1 MSDFNRDKLPKIFRR
16 KYNLR
21 SLKRKLLSR
30 IYIEDDREFVRSLF
44 EEDGKI
50 LQIPDDRTF
59 DKDEVKRLKT
69 MASQIKT
76 QKGRVHIVWI
86 STLVILITIM
96 VTLVN
101 IYKNPLVKRGLQYA
115 LENIFWAKTDI
126 DYVNLKIFDSSL
138 VIKGVAVANKDKP
151 MENLFEVGNISVDF
165 NLVELLKKKFV
176 MDLAQCT
183 GITYGTPRKTS
194 GALPESVLAA
204 KKAKQKK
211 RDEAFEKKKEELLN
225 ALAAKAQDE
234 ITDIIGFYDPE
245 KFLKESINSL
255 QTPAMKDE
263 IVDDM
268 TTIYKDWKDE
278 IESTQE
284 QVKEFGKEVKK
295 YTKMDI
301 TKIDTLQELNE
312 LLMQINETK
321 KKAEAFEKRAEDISD
336 HFVRDTKT
344 VQGLADKFQNSVK
357 HDTNYIQNRIK
368 SIKVPDIDD
377 GKRIISSCFD
387 TFFATLLG
395 KWYPYIKDG
404 IDMAKDFQQSGKTLP
419 KLPEKQKKEKKL
431 VVRLKG
437 RDVTY
442 RKDLPSFLIRE
453 IRLGGN
459 SPDKKFS
466 IEGTVFNICNDADL
480 LDKPITGGIDLIR
493 GGYTENLDFLGDF
506 RTNPKGN
513 IVDVNF
519 TGKTYPMKLQVPN
532 ANKLKGVPTIDGKAV
547 IKAKIFY
554 DNNEKF
560 GTSAALILDPATI
573 TATAFK
579 PEFIYDLYARVLAT
593 IDEVDFDIGFAY
605 SKQNKLDFDL
615 DTNVD
620 RQIVRGLK
628 KVMNEEIAKIR
639 SQVEK
644 EVNARLEEI
653 SRQFSEQVQKYTG
666 MKTIVFTNVS
676 DLKSFVKDLD
686 NQQKKLQKEIT
697 KLAQKE
703 LEKQV
708 EKAKEEVNKQVEQAK
723 EEVNKQVEE
732 AKSEVQKETQKAE
745 KEMEKQLNKA
755 SKDMKK
761 EMKKGLKSLF

>member
-1 MSDFNRDKLPKIFRR
+1 MADYNRDKLPKIFRK
-16 KYNLR
+16 KYNPK

-30 IYIEDDREFVRSLF
+30 IYIDDDREYVKGLF
-44 EEDGKI
+44 EQNEKT
-50 LQIPDDRTF
+50 LQIPDSRTF
-59 DKDEVKRLKT
+59 EKDEIKRLKN
-69 MASQIKT
+69 MASQIKS
-76 QKGRVHIVWI
+76 QKGRVHIIWI
-86 STLVILITIM
+86 TALVILIAAM

-115 LENIFWAKTDI
+115 LENIFWAKADI

-151 MENLFEVGNISVDF
+151 MENLFEIGNISVDF

-194 GALPESVLAA
+194 GALPEYVLKA
-204 KKAKQKK
+204 KKEKQRK
-211 RDEAFEKKKEELLN
+211 RDEAFEKKKEELLA
-225 ALAAKAQDE
+225 ALAAQAQDE
-234 ITDIIGFYDPE
+234 ITDILGFYDPE
-245 KFLKESINSL
+245 TFLKDSLNSL

-268 TTIYKDWKDE
+268 TTIYKDWQTE
-278 IESTQE
+278 IESTKD

-301 TKIDTLQELNE
+301 SKIDTPQELND

-344 VQGLADKFQNSVK
+344 VQGLADKFQSSVK
-357 HDTNYIQNRIK
+357 HDSDFIQTRIK

-395 KWYPYIKDG
+395 KWYPYVKDG

-419 KLPEKQKKEKKL
+419 KLPEKQKKQKKL

-442 RKDLPSFLIRE
+442 RKDLPSFLMRE

-466 IEGTVFNICNDADL
+466 IEGAVFNICNDADL
-480 LDKPITGGIDLIR
+480 LDKPITGGIDLLR
-493 GGYTENLDFLGDF
+493 GGYTEKLDFLGDF
-506 RTNPKGN
+506 RTSPKGN
-513 IVDVNF
+513 MVDVNF

-532 ANKLKGVPTIDGKAV
+532 AKKLKGMPTIDGKALV
-547 IKAKIFY
+547 KANIYY
-554 DNNEKF
+554 DKNEKL

-573 TATAFK
+573 TATTFK
-579 PEFIYDLYARVLAT
+579 PDFIYDLYSRVLAT
-593 IDEVDFDIGFAY
+593 INEVDFDIGFAY
-605 SKQNKLDFDL
+605 SKQDKLDFDL

-620 RQIVRGLK
+620 RQVVRGIK
-628 KVMNEEIAKIR
+628 KVMNEELAKLKK
-639 SQVEK
+639 QLEK
-644 EVNARLEEI
+644 EVNSRLEQI
-653 SRQFSEQVQKYTG
+653 STEFSQQVEKYTG
-666 MKTIVFTNVS
+666 MKTVVFTNVS
-676 DLKSFVKDLD
+676 DLKSFVADLD
-686 NQQKKLQKEIT
+686 NQQKKLQKEIE
-697 KLAQKE
+697 KRVKKE
-703 LEKQV
+703 VDKQV
-708 EKAKEEVNKQVEQAK
+708 NKAKEEAQKQVD
-723 EEVNKQVEE
+723 KQTQNM
-732 AKSEVQKETQKAE
+732 QKEIDKAT
-745 KEMEKQLNKA
+745 
-755 SKDMKK
+755 KDMQK
-761 EMKKGLKSLF
+761 EMKKSFKSLF

>member
-1 MSDFNRDKLPKIFRR
+1 MADYNRDKLPKIFRK
-16 KYNLR
+16 KYNPK

-30 IYIEDDREFVRSLF
+30 IYIDDDREYVKGLF
-44 EEDGKI
+44 EQNEKT
-50 LQIPDDRTF
+50 LQIPDSRTF
-59 DKDEVKRLKT
+59 EKDEIKRLKN
-69 MASQIKT
+69 MASQIKS
-76 QKGRVHIVWI
+76 QKGRVHIIWI
-86 STLVILITIM
+86 TALVILIAAM

-115 LENIFWAKTDI
+115 LENIFWAKADI

-151 MENLFEVGNISVDF
+151 MENLFEIGNISVDF

-194 GALPESVLAA
+194 GALPEYVLKA
-204 KKAKQKK
+204 KKEKQRK
-211 RDEAFEKKKEELLN
+211 RDEAFEKKKEELLA
-225 ALAAKAQDE
+225 ALAAQAQDE
-234 ITDIIGFYDPE
+234 ITDILGFYDPE
-245 KFLKESINSL
+245 TFLKDSLNSL

-268 TTIYKDWKDE
+268 TTIYKDWQNE
-278 IESTQE
+278 IESTKD

-301 TKIDTLQELNE
+301 SKIDTPQELND

-344 VQGLADKFQNSVK
+344 VQGLADKFQSSVK
-357 HDTNYIQNRIK
+357 HDSDFIQTRIK

-395 KWYPYIKDG
+395 KWYPYVKDG

-419 KLPEKQKKEKKL
+419 KLPEKQKKQKKL

-442 RKDLPSFLIRE
+442 RKDLPSFLMRE

-466 IEGTVFNICNDADL
+466 IEGAVFNICNDADL
-480 LDKPITGGIDLIR
+480 LDKPITGGIDLLR
-493 GGYTENLDFLGDF
+493 GGYTEKLDFLGDF
-506 RTNPKGN
+506 RTSPKGN
-513 IVDVNF
+513 MVDVNF

-532 ANKLKGVPTIDGKAV
+532 AKKLKGMPTIDGKALV
-547 IKAKIFY
+547 KANIYY
-554 DNNEKF
+554 DKNEKL
-560 GTSAALILDPATI
+560 GTSAALVLDPATI
-573 TATAFK
+573 TATTFK
-579 PEFIYDLYARVLAT
+579 PDFIYDLYSRVLAT
-593 IDEVDFDIGFAY
+593 INEVDFDIGFAY
-605 SKQNKLDFDL
+605 SKQDKLDFDL

-620 RQIVRGLK
+620 RQVVRGIK
-628 KVMNEEIAKIR
+628 KVMNEELAKLKK
-639 SQVEK
+639 QLEK
-644 EVNARLEEI
+644 EVNSRLEQI
-653 SRQFSEQVQKYTG
+653 STEFSQQVEKYTG
-666 MKTIVFTNVS
+666 MKTVVFTNVS
-676 DLKSFVKDLD
+676 DLKSFVADLD
-686 NQQKKLQKEIT
+686 NQQKKLQKEIE
-697 KLAQKE
+697 KRVKKE
-703 LEKQV
+703 VDKQV
-708 EKAKEEVNKQVEQAK
+708 NKAKEEAQKQVD
-723 EEVNKQVEE
+723 KQTQNM
-732 AKSEVQKETQKAE
+732 QKEIDKAT
-745 KEMEKQLNKA
+745 
-755 SKDMKK
+755 KDMQK
-761 EMKKGLKSLF
+761 EMKKSFKSLF

>member
-1 MSDFNRDKLPKIFRR
+1 MAEYNRDKLPKIFKK
-16 KYNLR
+16 KYNPN

-30 IYIEDDREFVRSLF
+30 IYIDDDREYVKGLF
-44 EEDGKI
+44 EQNEKI
-50 LQIPDDRTF
+50 LRIPDNRTF
-59 DKDEVKRLKT
+59 EKDEIKRLKT
-69 MASQIKT
+69 MASQIKS
-76 QKGRVHIVWI
+76 QKGRVHIIWI
-86 STLVILITIM
+86 TTLVILIATM

-115 LENIFWAKTDI
+115 LENIFWAKADI

-151 MENLFEVGNISVDF
+151 MENLFEVGNVSVDF

-194 GALPESVLAA
+194 GALPEYVLKA
-204 KKAKQKK
+204 KKEKQRK

-225 ALAAKAQDE
+225 ALAAQAQDE
-234 ITDIIGFYDPE
+234 ITDILGFYDPE
-245 KFLKESINSL
+245 TFLKESLNSL

-268 TTIYKDWKDE
+268 TTIYKDWQNE
-278 IESTQE
+278 IESTKD

-301 TKIDTLQELNE
+301 SKIDTPQELND

-344 VQGLADKFQNSVK
+344 VQGLADKFQSSVK
-357 HDTNYIQNRIK
+357 HDSDFIQTRIK

-395 KWYPYIKDG
+395 KWYPYVKDG

-419 KLPEKQKKEKKL
+419 KLPEKQKKQKKL

-442 RKDLPSFLIRE
+442 RKDLPSFLMRE

-480 LDKPITGGIDLIR
+480 LDKPITGGIDMLR
-493 GGYTENLDFLGDF
+493 GGYTEKLDFLGDF

-513 IVDVNF
+513 MVDVNF

-532 ANKLKGVPTIDGKAV
+532 AKKLKGMPTIDGKAL
-547 IKAKIFY
+547 IKANIYY
-554 DNNEKF
+554 DKNEKF

-573 TATAFK
+573 TATSFK
-579 PEFIYDLYARVLAT
+579 PDFIYDLYARVLAT
-593 IDEVDFDIGFAY
+593 INEVDFDIGFAY
-605 SKQNKLDFDL
+605 SKQDKLDFDL

-620 RQIVRGLK
+620 RQVVRGIK
-628 KVMNEEIAKIR
+628 KVMNEELAKLKK
-639 SQVEK
+639 QLEK
-644 EVNARLEEI
+644 EVNARLEQI
-653 SRQFSEQVQKYTG
+653 STEFSKQVEKYTG
-666 MKTIVFTNVS
+666 MKTVVFTNVS
-676 DLKSFVKDLD
+676 DLKGFVADLD
-686 NQQKKLQKEIT
+686 NQQKKLQKEIE
-697 KLAQKE
+697 KMVKKEVDKQVNKAKEEAQ
-703 LEKQV
+703 KQV
-708 EKAKEEVNKQVEQAK
+708 EKQTQNM
-723 EEVNKQVEE
+723 
-732 AKSEVQKETQKAE
+732 QKELDKAT
-745 KEMEKQLNKA
+745 
-755 SKDMKK
+755 KDMQK
-761 EMKKGLKSLF
+761 EMKKSLKSLF

>member
-1 MSDFNRDKLPKIFRR
+1 MAEFNRDKLPKIFRK
-16 KYNLR
+16 KYNPK
-21 SLKRKLLSR
+21 SLKRKLLSH
-30 IYIEDDREFVRSLF
+30 IYIDDDREYVRGLF
-44 EEDGKI
+44 EQGERT
-50 LQIPDDRTF
+50 LQIPDSRTF
-59 DKDEVKRLKT
+59 DKDEVRRLKE
-69 MASQIKT
+69 MASQIKS
-76 QKGRVHIVWI
+76 QKGRVHIIWI
-86 STLVILITIM
+86 ATLVILIATM
-96 VTLVN
+96 VTLLN

-115 LENIFWAKTDI
+115 LENIFWAKADI

-194 GALPESVLAA
+194 GALPESVLKA
-204 KKAKQKK
+204 KKEKQRK
-211 RDEAFEKKKEELLN
+211 RDEAFEKKKEELLT
-225 ALAAKAQDE
+225 ALAAKAQEE

-245 KFLKESINSL
+245 AFLKESINSL

-278 IESTQE
+278 IESTQD

-301 TKIDTLQELNE
+301 SKIDTLQELNE
-312 LLMQINETK
+312 LLMQLNETK

-344 VQGLADKFQNSVK
+344 VQGLADKFQSSVK
-357 HDTNYIQNRIK
+357 HDSNYIQNRIK
-368 SIKVPDIDD
+368 SIKVPDLDD

-419 KLPEKQKKEKKL
+419 KLPETQKKQKKL

-506 RTNPKGN
+506 RTSPKGN

-519 TGKTYPMKLQVPN
+519 TGKTYPMRLQVPN
-532 ANKLKGVPTIDGKAV
+532 AKKLKGVPTIDGKAT

-554 DNNEKF
+554 DKNEKF

-573 TATAFK
+573 TATAFQ

-593 IDEVDFDIGFAY
+593 IKEVDFDIGFAY
-605 SKQNKLDFDL
+605 SKQDKLDFDL

-620 RQIVRGLK
+620 RQIIRGLK
-628 KVMNEEIAKIR
+628 QVMNEELAKIKK
-639 SQVEK
+639 QLEK
-644 EVNARLEEI
+644 EVNARLEQITAE
-653 SRQFSEQVQKYTG
+653 FSKQVEKYTG

-697 KLAQKE
+697 KFAQRE
-703 LEKQV
+703 IEKQV
-708 EKAKEEVNKQVEQAK
+708 DKAKEEANKQIEKGKEEVNKQVDKAQEQ
-723 EEVNKQVEE
+723 
-732 AKSEVQKETQKAE
+732 VQKETKKAE
-745 KEMEKQLNKA
+745 KEVQKNI
-755 SKDMKK
+755 KK
-761 EMKKGLKSLF
+761 SLKSLF

>member
-1 MSDFNRDKLPKIFRR
+1 MAELNRDKLPKIFRK
-16 KYNLR
+16 KYNPK

-30 IYIEDDREFVRSLF
+30 IYIEDDREFVRGLF
-44 EEDGKI
+44 EEKERI
-50 LQIPDDRTF
+50 LRIPDDRTF
-59 DKDEVKRLKT
+59 EKEEIKRLKD
-69 MASQIKT
+69 MAGQIKS
-76 QKGRVHIVWI
+76 QKGRVHIIWI
-86 STLVILITIM
+86 TTLVILIATM

-115 LENIFWAKTDI
+115 LENIFWAKADI

-194 GALPESVLAA
+194 GALPESVLKA
-204 KKAKQKK
+204 KKEKQRK
-211 RDEAFEKKKEELLN
+211 RDEAFEKKKEELLT
-225 ALAAKAQDE
+225 ALAARAQEE

-245 KFLKESINSL
+245 TFLKESINSL

-278 IESTQE
+278 IEATQE

-295 YTKMDI
+295 YTKMDL
-301 TKIDTLQELNE
+301 TKIDTPQELND

-344 VQGLADKFQNSVK
+344 VQGLADKFQSSVK
-357 HDTNYIQNRIK
+357 HDSDYIQNRIK
-368 SIKVPDIDD
+368 SIKVPNIDD

-419 KLPEKQKKEKKL
+419 KLPEKQKKQKKL

-493 GGYTENLDFLGDF
+493 GGYTETLDFLGDF

-513 IVDVNF
+513 MVDVNF

-532 ANKLKGVPTIDGKAV
+532 AKKLKG
-547 IKAKIFY
+547 IF
-554 DNNEKF
+554 NHELN
-560 GTSAALILDPATI
+560 
-573 TATAFK
+573 
-579 PEFIYDLYARVLAT
+579 
-593 IDEVDFDIGFAY
+593 
-605 SKQNKLDFDL
+605 
-615 DTNVD
+615 
-620 RQIVRGLK
+620 
-628 KVMNEEIAKIR
+628 R
-639 SQVEK
+639 S
-644 EVNARLEEI
+644 
-653 SRQFSEQVQKYTG
+653 F
-666 MKTIVFTNVS
+666 F
-676 DLKSFVKDLD
+676 
-686 NQQKKLQKEIT
+686 
-697 KLAQKE
+697 
-703 LEKQV
+703 
-708 EKAKEEVNKQVEQAK
+708 
-723 EEVNKQVEE
+723 
-732 AKSEVQKETQKAE
+732 
-745 KEMEKQLNKA
+745 
-755 SKDMKK
+755 
-761 EMKKGLKSLF
+761 

>member
-1 MSDFNRDKLPKIFRR
+1 MADYNRDKLPKIFRK
-16 KYNLR
+16 KYNPK

-30 IYIEDDREFVRSLF
+30 IYIDDDREYVKGLF
-44 EEDGKI
+44 EQNEKT
-50 LQIPDDRTF
+50 LQIPDSRTF
-59 DKDEVKRLKT
+59 EKDEIKRLKN
-69 MASQIKT
+69 MASQIKS
-76 QKGRVHIVWI
+76 QKGRVHIIWI
-86 STLVILITIM
+86 TALVILIAAM

-115 LENIFWAKTDI
+115 LENIFWAKADI

-151 MENLFEVGNISVDF
+151 MENLFEIGNISVDF

-194 GALPESVLAA
+194 GALPEYVLKA
-204 KKAKQKK
+204 KKEKQRK
-211 RDEAFEKKKEELLN
+211 RDEAFEKKKEELLA
-225 ALAAKAQDE
+225 ALAAQAQDE
-234 ITDIIGFYDPE
+234 ITDILGFYDPE
-245 KFLKESINSL
+245 TFLKDSLNSL

-268 TTIYKDWKDE
+268 TTIYKDWQNE
-278 IESTQE
+278 IESTKD

-301 TKIDTLQELNE
+301 SKIDTPQELND

-344 VQGLADKFQNSVK
+344 VQGLADKFQSSVK
-357 HDTNYIQNRIK
+357 HDSDFIQTRIK

-395 KWYPYIKDG
+395 KWYPYVKDG

-419 KLPEKQKKEKKL
+419 KLPEKQKKQKKL

-442 RKDLPSFLIRE
+442 RKDLPSFLMRE

-459 SPDKKFS
+459 SPDKKFAM
-466 IEGTVFNICNDADL
+466 EGAVFNICNDADL
-480 LDKPITGGIDLIR
+480 LDKPITGGIDLLR
-493 GGYTENLDFLGDF
+493 GGYTEKLDFLGDF
-506 RTNPKGN
+506 RTSPKGN
-513 IVDVNF
+513 MVDVNF
-519 TGKTYPMKLQVPN
+519 TGKTYPMRLQVPN
-532 ANKLKGVPTIDGKAV
+532 AKKLKGMPTIDGKALV
-547 IKAKIFY
+547 KANIYY
-554 DNNEKF
+554 DKNEKL

-573 TATAFK
+573 TATTFK
-579 PEFIYDLYARVLAT
+579 PDFIYDLYSRVLAT
-593 IDEVDFDIGFAY
+593 INEVDFDIGFAY
-605 SKQNKLDFDL
+605 SKQDKLDFDL

-620 RQIVRGLK
+620 RQVVRGIK
-628 KVMNEEIAKIR
+628 KVMNEELAKLKK
-639 SQVEK
+639 QLEK
-644 EVNARLEEI
+644 EVNSRLEQI
-653 SRQFSEQVQKYTG
+653 STEFSQQVEKYTG
-666 MKTIVFTNVS
+666 MKTVVFTNVS
-676 DLKSFVKDLD
+676 DLKSFVADLD
-686 NQQKKLQKEIT
+686 NQQKKLQKEIE
-697 KLAQKE
+697 KRVKKE
-703 LEKQV
+703 VDKQV
-708 EKAKEEVNKQVEQAK
+708 NKAKEEAQKQVD
-723 EEVNKQVEE
+723 KQTQNM
-732 AKSEVQKETQKAE
+732 QKEIDKAT
-745 KEMEKQLNKA
+745 
-755 SKDMKK
+755 KDMQK
-761 EMKKGLKSLF
+761 EMKKSFKSLF

>member
-1 MSDFNRDKLPKIFRR
+1 MADYNRDKLPKIFRK
-16 KYNLR
+16 KYNPK

-30 IYIEDDREFVRSLF
+30 IYIDDDREYVKGLF
-44 EEDGKI
+44 EQNEKT
-50 LQIPDDRTF
+50 LQIPDSRTF
-59 DKDEVKRLKT
+59 EKDEIKRLKN
-69 MASQIKT
+69 MASQIKS
-76 QKGRVHIVWI
+76 QKGRVHIIWI
-86 STLVILITIM
+86 TALVILIAAM

-115 LENIFWAKTDI
+115 LENIFWAKADI

-151 MENLFEVGNISVDF
+151 MENLFEIGNISVDF

-194 GALPESVLAA
+194 GALPEYVLKA
-204 KKAKQKK
+204 KKEKQRK
-211 RDEAFEKKKEELLN
+211 RDEAFEKKKEELLA
-225 ALAAKAQDE
+225 ALAAQAQDE
-234 ITDIIGFYDPE
+234 ITDILGFYDPE
-245 KFLKESINSL
+245 TFLKDSLNSL

-268 TTIYKDWKDE
+268 TTIYKDWQNE
-278 IESTQE
+278 IESTKD

-301 TKIDTLQELNE
+301 SKIDTPQELND

-344 VQGLADKFQNSVK
+344 VQGLADKFQSSVK
-357 HDTNYIQNRIK
+357 HDSDFIQTRIK

-395 KWYPYIKDG
+395 KWYPYVKDG

-419 KLPEKQKKEKKL
+419 KLPEKQKKQKKL

-442 RKDLPSFLIRE
+442 RKDLPSFLMRE

-466 IEGTVFNICNDADL
+466 IEGAVFNICNDADL
-480 LDKPITGGIDLIR
+480 LDKPITGGIDLLR
-493 GGYTENLDFLGDF
+493 GGYTEKLDFLGDF
-506 RTNPKGN
+506 RTSPKGN
-513 IVDVNF
+513 MVDVNF

-532 ANKLKGVPTIDGKAV
+532 AKKLKGMPTIDGKALV
-547 IKAKIFY
+547 KANIYY
-554 DNNEKF
+554 DKNEKL

-573 TATAFK
+573 TATTFK
-579 PEFIYDLYARVLAT
+579 PDFIYDLYSRVLAT
-593 IDEVDFDIGFAY
+593 INEVDFDIGFAY
-605 SKQNKLDFDL
+605 SKQDKLDFDL

-620 RQIVRGLK
+620 RQVVRGIK
-628 KVMNEEIAKIR
+628 KVMNEELAKLKK
-639 SQVEK
+639 QLEK
-644 EVNARLEEI
+644 EVNSRLEQI
-653 SRQFSEQVQKYTG
+653 STEFSQQVEKYTG
-666 MKTIVFTNVS
+666 MKTVVFTNVS
-676 DLKSFVKDLD
+676 DLKSFVADLD
-686 NQQKKLQKEIT
+686 NQQKKLQKEIE
-697 KLAQKE
+697 KRVKKE
-703 LEKQV
+703 VDKQV
-708 EKAKEEVNKQVEQAK
+708 NKAKEEAQKQVD
-723 EEVNKQVEE
+723 KQTQNM
-732 AKSEVQKETQKAE
+732 QKEIDKAT
-745 KEMEKQLNKA
+745 
-755 SKDMKK
+755 KDMQK
-761 EMKKGLKSLF
+761 EMKKSFKSLF

>member
-1 MSDFNRDKLPKIFRR
+1 MADYNRDKLPKIFRK
-16 KYNLR
+16 KYNPK

-30 IYIEDDREFVRSLF
+30 IYIDDDREYVKGLF
-44 EEDGKI
+44 EQNEKT
-50 LQIPDDRTF
+50 LQIPDSRTF
-59 DKDEVKRLKT
+59 EKDEIKRLKN
-69 MASQIKT
+69 MASQIKS
-76 QKGRVHIVWI
+76 QKGRVHIIWI
-86 STLVILITIM
+86 TALVILIAAM

-115 LENIFWAKTDI
+115 LENIFWAKADI

-151 MENLFEVGNISVDF
+151 MENLFEIGNISVDF

-194 GALPESVLAA
+194 GALPEYVLKA
-204 KKAKQKK
+204 KKEKQRK
-211 RDEAFEKKKEELLN
+211 RDEAFEKKKEELLA
-225 ALAAKAQDE
+225 ALAAQAQDE
-234 ITDIIGFYDPE
+234 ITDILGFYDPE
-245 KFLKESINSL
+245 TFLKDSLNSL

-268 TTIYKDWKDE
+268 TTIYKDWQNE
-278 IESTQE
+278 IETTKD

-301 TKIDTLQELNE
+301 SKIDTPQELND

-344 VQGLADKFQNSVK
+344 VQGLADKFQSSVK
-357 HDTNYIQNRIK
+357 HDSDFIQTRIK

-395 KWYPYIKDG
+395 KWYPYVKDG

-419 KLPEKQKKEKKL
+419 KLPEKQKKQKKL

-442 RKDLPSFLIRE
+442 RKDLPSFLMRE

-466 IEGTVFNICNDADL
+466 IEGAVFNICNDADL
-480 LDKPITGGIDLIR
+480 LDKPITGGIDLLR
-493 GGYTENLDFLGDF
+493 GGYTEKLDFLGDF
-506 RTNPKGN
+506 RTSPKGN
-513 IVDVNF
+513 MVDVNF
-519 TGKTYPMKLQVPN
+519 TGKTYPIKLQVPN
-532 ANKLKGVPTIDGKAV
+532 AKKLKGMPTIDGKALV
-547 IKAKIFY
+547 KANIYY
-554 DNNEKF
+554 DKNEKL

-573 TATAFK
+573 TATTFK
-579 PEFIYDLYARVLAT
+579 PDFIYDLYSRVLAT
-593 IDEVDFDIGFAY
+593 INEVDFDIGFAY
-605 SKQNKLDFDL
+605 SKQDKLDFDL

-620 RQIVRGLK
+620 RQVVRGIK
-628 KVMNEEIAKIR
+628 KVMNEELAKLKK
-639 SQVEK
+639 QLEK
-644 EVNARLEEI
+644 EVNSRLEQI
-653 SRQFSEQVQKYTG
+653 STEFSQQVEKYTG
-666 MKTIVFTNVS
+666 MKTVVFTNVS
-676 DLKSFVKDLD
+676 DLKSFVADLD
-686 NQQKKLQKEIT
+686 NQQKKLQKEIE
-697 KLAQKE
+697 KRVKKE
-703 LEKQV
+703 VDKQV
-708 EKAKEEVNKQVEQAK
+708 NKAKEEAQKQVD
-723 EEVNKQVEE
+723 KQTQNM
-732 AKSEVQKETQKAE
+732 QKEIDKAT
-745 KEMEKQLNKA
+745 
-755 SKDMKK
+755 KDMQK
-761 EMKKGLKSLF
+761 EMKKSFKSLF

>member
-1 MSDFNRDKLPKIFRR
+1 MAEFNRDKLPKIFRK
-16 KYNLR
+16 KYNPK

-30 IYIEDDREFVRSLF
+30 IYIDDDREYVKGLF
-44 EEDGKI
+44 EQNEKT
-50 LQIPDDRTF
+50 LQIPDSRTF
-59 DKDEVKRLKT
+59 EKDEIKRLKN
-69 MASQIKT
+69 MASQIKS
-76 QKGRVHIVWI
+76 QKGRVHIIWI
-86 STLVILITIM
+86 TALVILIAAM

-115 LENIFWAKTDI
+115 LENIFWAKADI

-151 MENLFEVGNISVDF
+151 MENLFEIGNISVDF

-194 GALPESVLAA
+194 GALPEYVLKA
-204 KKAKQKK
+204 KKEKQRK
-211 RDEAFEKKKEELLN
+211 RDEAFEKKKEELLA
-225 ALAAKAQDE
+225 ALAAQAQDE
-234 ITDIIGFYDPE
+234 ITDILGFYDPE
-245 KFLKESINSL
+245 TFLKDSLNSL

-263 IVDDM
+263 IVDDI
-268 TTIYKDWKDE
+268 TTIYKDWQNE
-278 IESTQE
+278 IETTKD

-301 TKIDTLQELNE
+301 SKIDTPQELND

-344 VQGLADKFQNSVK
+344 VQGLADKFQSSVK
-357 HDTNYIQNRIK
+357 HDSDFIQTRIK

-395 KWYPYIKDG
+395 KWYPYVKDG

-419 KLPEKQKKEKKL
+419 KLPEKQKKQKKL

-442 RKDLPSFLIRE
+442 RKDLPSFLMRE

-466 IEGTVFNICNDADL
+466 IEGAVFNICNDADL
-480 LDKPITGGIDLIR
+480 LDKPITGGIDLLR
-493 GGYTENLDFLGDF
+493 GGYTEKLDFLGDF
-506 RTNPKGN
+506 RTSPKGN
-513 IVDVNF
+513 MVDVNF

-532 ANKLKGVPTIDGKAV
+532 AKKLKGMPTIDGKALV
-547 IKAKIFY
+547 KANIYY
-554 DNNEKF
+554 DKNEKL

-573 TATAFK
+573 TATTFK
-579 PEFIYDLYARVLAT
+579 PDFIYDLYSRVLAT
-593 IDEVDFDIGFAY
+593 INEVDFDIGFAY
-605 SKQNKLDFDL
+605 SKQDKLDFDL

-620 RQIVRGLK
+620 RQVVRGIK
-628 KVMNEEIAKIR
+628 KVMNEELAKLKK
-639 SQVEK
+639 QLEK
-644 EVNARLEEI
+644 EVNSRLEQI
-653 SRQFSEQVQKYTG
+653 STEFSQQVEKYTG
-666 MKTIVFTNVS
+666 MKTVVFTNVS
-676 DLKSFVKDLD
+676 DLKSFVADLD
-686 NQQKKLQKEIT
+686 NQQKKLQKEIE
-697 KLAQKE
+697 KRVKKE
-703 LEKQV
+703 VDKQV
-708 EKAKEEVNKQVEQAK
+708 NKAKEEAQKQVD
-723 EEVNKQVEE
+723 KQTQNM
-732 AKSEVQKETQKAE
+732 QKEIDKAT
-745 KEMEKQLNKA
+745 
-755 SKDMKK
+755 KDMQK
-761 EMKKGLKSLF
+761 EMKKSFKSLF

>member
-1 MSDFNRDKLPKIFRR
+1 MADYNRDKLPKIFRK
-16 KYNLR
+16 KYNPK

-30 IYIEDDREFVRSLF
+30 IYIDDDREYVKGLF
-44 EEDGKI
+44 EQNEKT
-50 LQIPDDRTF
+50 LRIPDSRTF
-59 DKDEVKRLKT
+59 EKDEIKRLKN
-69 MASQIKT
+69 MASQIKS
-76 QKGRVHIVWI
+76 QKGRVHIIWI
-86 STLVILITIM
+86 TALVIFIAAM

-115 LENIFWAKTDI
+115 LENIFWAKADI

-151 MENLFEVGNISVDF
+151 MENLFEIGNISVDF

-194 GALPESVLAA
+194 GALPEYVLKA
-204 KKAKQKK
+204 KKEKQRK
-211 RDEAFEKKKEELLN
+211 RDEAFEKKKEELLA
-225 ALAAKAQDE
+225 ALAAQAQDE
-234 ITDIIGFYDPE
+234 ITDILGFYDPE
-245 KFLKESINSL
+245 TFLKDSLNSL

-268 TTIYKDWKDE
+268 TTIYKDWQNE
-278 IESTQE
+278 IESTKD

-301 TKIDTLQELNE
+301 SKIDTPQELND

-344 VQGLADKFQNSVK
+344 VQGLADKFQSSVK
-357 HDTNYIQNRIK
+357 HDSDFIQTRIK

-395 KWYPYIKDG
+395 KWYPYVKDG

-419 KLPEKQKKEKKL
+419 KLPEKQKKQKKL

-442 RKDLPSFLIRE
+442 RKDLPSFLMRE

-466 IEGTVFNICNDADL
+466 IEGAVFNICNDADL
-480 LDKPITGGIDLIR
+480 LDKPITGGIDLLR
-493 GGYTENLDFLGDF
+493 GGYTEKLDFLGDF
-506 RTNPKGN
+506 RTSPKGN
-513 IVDVNF
+513 MVDVNF

-532 ANKLKGVPTIDGKAV
+532 AKKLKGMPTIDGKALV
-547 IKAKIFY
+547 KANIYY
-554 DNNEKF
+554 DKNEKL

-573 TATAFK
+573 TATTFK
-579 PEFIYDLYARVLAT
+579 PDFIYDLYSRVLAT
-593 IDEVDFDIGFAY
+593 INEVDFDIGFAY
-605 SKQNKLDFDL
+605 SKQDKLDFDL

-620 RQIVRGLK
+620 RQVVRGIK
-628 KVMNEEIAKIR
+628 KVMNEELAKLKK
-639 SQVEK
+639 QLEK
-644 EVNARLEEI
+644 EVNSRLEQI
-653 SRQFSEQVQKYTG
+653 STEFSQQVEKYTG
-666 MKTIVFTNVS
+666 MKTVVFTNVS
-676 DLKSFVKDLD
+676 DLKSFVADLD
-686 NQQKKLQKEIT
+686 NQQKKLQKEIE
-697 KLAQKE
+697 KRVKKE
-703 LEKQV
+703 VDKQV
-708 EKAKEEVNKQVEQAK
+708 NKAKEEAQKQVD
-723 EEVNKQVEE
+723 KQTQNM
-732 AKSEVQKETQKAE
+732 QKEIDKAT
-745 KEMEKQLNKA
+745 
-755 SKDMKK
+755 KDMQK
-761 EMKKGLKSLF
+761 EMKKSFKSLF

>member
-1 MSDFNRDKLPKIFRR
+1 MSDFNKDKLPKIFKRR
-16 KYNLR
+16 YNPK

-30 IYIEDDREFVRSLF
+30 IYIEDDREYVKGLF
-44 EEDGKI
+44 EENDRI

-59 DKDEVKRLKT
+59 DKAEIKRLKD
-69 MASQIKT
+69 MASQIKS
-76 QKGRVHIVWI
+76 QKGRVHIIWI
-86 STLVILITIM
+86 TALVILIATM

-115 LENIFWAKTDI
+115 LENIFWAKADI

-165 NLVELLKKKFV
+165 NLTELLKKKFV

-194 GALPESVLAA
+194 GALPESVLKA
-204 KKAKQKK
+204 KKEKQRK
-211 RDEAFEKKKEELLN
+211 RDEAFEKKKQELLDV
-225 ALAAKAQDE
+225 LAANAKDE
-234 ITDIIGFYDPE
+234 ITEIIGFYDPE
-245 KFLKESINSL
+245 EFLKESINSL

-268 TTIYKDWKDE
+268 TTIYKDWQEE
-278 IESTQE
+278 IESTKE

-295 YTKMDI
+295 YTKMDLS
-301 TKIDTLQELNE
+301 KIDTPQELNE
-312 LLMQINETK
+312 LLMQVNETK

-336 HFVRDTKT
+336 HFIRDTKT
-344 VQGLADKFQNSVK
+344 VQGLADKFQSSVK
-357 HDTNYIQNRIK
+357 HDSNYIQNRIK
-368 SIKVPDIDD
+368 SIKVPNMDD
-377 GKRIISSCFD
+377 GKRFISSSFD

-419 KLPEKQKKEKKL
+419 KLPEKQKKQKKL

-466 IEGTVFNICNDADL
+466 IEGTIFNICNDADL

-493 GGYTENLDFLGDF
+493 GGYTENLDFVGDF

-513 IVDVNF
+513 MVDVNF
-519 TGKTYPMKLQVPN
+519 TGKTYPIKLQVPN
-532 ANKLKGVPTIDGKAV
+532 TKNLRGIPVIDGKAMV
-547 IKAKIFY
+547 KASIFY
-554 DNNEKF
+554 DKNEKF
-560 GTSAALILDPATI
+560 GTSAYLLIDPASV
-573 TATAFK
+573 TAKSFK

-593 IDEVDFDIGFAY
+593 IKEVDFGIGFAY
-605 SKQNKLDFDL
+605 SKQDKLDFSLETD
-615 DTNVD
+615 VD
-620 RQIVRGLK
+620 KQIVRGLK
-628 KVMNEEIAKIR
+628 KVMNEELDKLKK
-639 SQVEK
+639 QLEK
-644 EVNARLEEI
+644 EVNARLEQI
-653 SRQFSEQVQKYTG
+653 STEFSKQVEKYTG

-676 DLKSFVKDLD
+676 DLKSFVADLD
-686 NQQKKLQKEIT
+686 NQQKKLQKQVEKMI
-697 KLAQKE
+697 KKE
-703 LEKQV
+703 VDKQV
-708 EKAKEEVNKQVEQAK
+708 EKAKEEAQKQIDKAQTEVQKQVDQAQEQ
-723 EEVNKQVEE
+723 
-732 AKSEVQKETQKAE
+732 VQKETKKVE
-745 KEMEKQLNKA
+745 KEVTKNI
-755 SKDMKK
+755 KK
-761 EMKKGLKSLF
+761 SLKSLF

>member
-1 MSDFNRDKLPKIFRR
+1 MADYNRDKLPKIFRK
-16 KYNLR
+16 KYNPK

-30 IYIEDDREFVRSLF
+30 IYIDDDREYVKGLF
-44 EEDGKI
+44 EQNEKT
-50 LQIPDDRTF
+50 LQIPDSRTF
-59 DKDEVKRLKT
+59 EKDEIKRLKN
-69 MASQIKT
+69 MASQIKS
-76 QKGRVHIVWI
+76 QKGRVHIIWI
-86 STLVILITIM
+86 TALVILIAAM

-115 LENIFWAKTDI
+115 LENIFWAKADI

-151 MENLFEVGNISVDF
+151 MENLFEIGNISVDF

-194 GALPESVLAA
+194 GALPEYVLKA
-204 KKAKQKK
+204 KKEKQRK
-211 RDEAFEKKKEELLN
+211 RDEAFEKKKEELLA
-225 ALAAKAQDE
+225 ALAAQAQDE
-234 ITDIIGFYDPE
+234 ITDILGFYDPE
-245 KFLKESINSL
+245 TFLKDSLNSL

-268 TTIYKDWKDE
+268 TTIYKDWQDE
-278 IESTQE
+278 IESTKD

-301 TKIDTLQELNE
+301 SKIDTPQELND

-344 VQGLADKFQNSVK
+344 VQGLADKFQSSVK
-357 HDTNYIQNRIK
+357 HDSDFIQTRIK

-395 KWYPYIKDG
+395 KWYPYVKDG

-419 KLPEKQKKEKKL
+419 KLPEKQKKQKKL

-442 RKDLPSFLIRE
+442 RKDLPSFLMRE

-466 IEGTVFNICNDADL
+466 IEGAVFNICNDADL
-480 LDKPITGGIDLIR
+480 LDKPITGGIDLLR
-493 GGYTENLDFLGDF
+493 GGYTEKLDFLGDF
-506 RTNPKGN
+506 RTSPKGN
-513 IVDVNF
+513 MVDVNF

-532 ANKLKGVPTIDGKAV
+532 AKKLKGMPTIDGKALV
-547 IKAKIFY
+547 KANIYY
-554 DNNEKF
+554 DKNEKL

-573 TATAFK
+573 TATTFK
-579 PEFIYDLYARVLAT
+579 PDFIYDLYSRVLAT
-593 IDEVDFDIGFAY
+593 INEVDFDIGFAY
-605 SKQNKLDFDL
+605 SKQDKLDFDL

-620 RQIVRGLK
+620 RQVVRGIK
-628 KVMNEEIAKIR
+628 KVMNEELAKLKK
-639 SQVEK
+639 QLEK
-644 EVNARLEEI
+644 EVNSRLEQI
-653 SRQFSEQVQKYTG
+653 STEFSQQVEKYTG
-666 MKTIVFTNVS
+666 MKTVVFTNVS
-676 DLKSFVKDLD
+676 DLKSFVADLD
-686 NQQKKLQKEIT
+686 NQQKKLQKEIE
-697 KLAQKE
+697 KRVKKE
-703 LEKQV
+703 VDKQV
-708 EKAKEEVNKQVEQAK
+708 NKAKEEAQKQVD
-723 EEVNKQVEE
+723 KQTQNM
-732 AKSEVQKETQKAE
+732 QKEIDKAT
-745 KEMEKQLNKA
+745 
-755 SKDMKK
+755 KDMQK
-761 EMKKGLKSLF
+761 EMKKSFKSLF

>member
-1 MSDFNRDKLPKIFRR
+1 MADYNRDKLPKIFRK
-16 KYNLR
+16 KYNPK

-30 IYIEDDREFVRSLF
+30 IYIDDDREYVKGLF
-44 EEDGKI
+44 EQNEKT
-50 LQIPDDRTF
+50 LQIPDSRTF
-59 DKDEVKRLKT
+59 EKDEIKRLKN
-69 MASQIKT
+69 MASQIKS
-76 QKGRVHIVWI
+76 QKGRVHIIWI
-86 STLVILITIM
+86 TALVILIAAM

-115 LENIFWAKTDI
+115 LENIFWAKADI

-151 MENLFEVGNISVDF
+151 MENLFEIGNISVDF

-194 GALPESVLAA
+194 GALPEYVLKA
-204 KKAKQKK
+204 KKEKQRK
-211 RDEAFEKKKEELLN
+211 RDEAFEKKKEELLA
-225 ALAAKAQDE
+225 ALAAQAQDE
-234 ITDIIGFYDPE
+234 ITDILGFYDPE
-245 KFLKESINSL
+245 TFLKDSLNSL

-268 TTIYKDWKDE
+268 TTIYKDWQNE
-278 IESTQE
+278 IESTKD

-301 TKIDTLQELNE
+301 SKIDTPQELND

-344 VQGLADKFQNSVK
+344 VQGLADKFQSSVK
-357 HDTNYIQNRIK
+357 HDSDFIQTRIK

-395 KWYPYIKDG
+395 KWYPYVKDG

-419 KLPEKQKKEKKL
+419 KLPEKQKKQKKL

-442 RKDLPSFLIRE
+442 RKDLPSFLMRE

-459 SPDKKFS
+459 SPDNKFS
-466 IEGTVFNICNDADL
+466 IEGAVFNICNDADL
-480 LDKPITGGIDLIR
+480 LDKPITGGIDLLR
-493 GGYTENLDFLGDF
+493 GGYTEKLDFLGDF
-506 RTNPKGN
+506 RTSPKGN
-513 IVDVNF
+513 MVDVNF

-532 ANKLKGVPTIDGKAV
+532 AKKLKGMPTIDGKALV
-547 IKAKIFY
+547 KANIYY
-554 DNNEKF
+554 DKNEKL
-560 GTSAALILDPATI
+560 GTSAALVLDPATI
-573 TATAFK
+573 TATTFK
-579 PEFIYDLYARVLAT
+579 PDFIYDLYSRVLAT
-593 IDEVDFDIGFAY
+593 INEVDFDIGFAY
-605 SKQNKLDFDL
+605 SKQDKLDFDL

-620 RQIVRGLK
+620 RQVVRGIK
-628 KVMNEEIAKIR
+628 KVMNEELAKLKK
-639 SQVEK
+639 QLEK
-644 EVNARLEEI
+644 EVNSRLEQI
-653 SRQFSEQVQKYTG
+653 STEFSQQVEKYTG
-666 MKTIVFTNVS
+666 MKTVVFTNVS
-676 DLKSFVKDLD
+676 DLKSFVADLD
-686 NQQKKLQKEIT
+686 NQQKKLQKEIE
-697 KLAQKE
+697 KRVKKE
-703 LEKQV
+703 VDKQV
-708 EKAKEEVNKQVEQAK
+708 NKAKEEAQKQVD
-723 EEVNKQVEE
+723 KQTQNM
-732 AKSEVQKETQKAE
+732 QKEIDKAT
-745 KEMEKQLNKA
+745 
-755 SKDMKK
+755 KDMQK
-761 EMKKGLKSLF
+761 EMKKSFKSLF

>member
-1 MSDFNRDKLPKIFRR
+1 MADYNRDKLPKIFRK
-16 KYNLR
+16 KYNPK

-30 IYIEDDREFVRSLF
+30 IYIDDDREYVKGLF
-44 EEDGKI
+44 EQNEKT
-50 LQIPDDRTF
+50 LQIPDSRTF
-59 DKDEVKRLKT
+59 EKDEIKRLKN
-69 MASQIKT
+69 MASQIKS
-76 QKGRVHIVWI
+76 QKGRVHIIWI
-86 STLVILITIM
+86 TALVILIAAM

-115 LENIFWAKTDI
+115 LENIFWAKADI

-151 MENLFEVGNISVDF
+151 MENLFEIGNISVDF

-194 GALPESVLAA
+194 GALPEYVLKA
-204 KKAKQKK
+204 KKEKQRK
-211 RDEAFEKKKEELLN
+211 RDEAFEKKKEELLA
-225 ALAAKAQDE
+225 ALAAQAQDE
-234 ITDIIGFYDPE
+234 ITDILGFYDPE
-245 KFLKESINSL
+245 TFLKDSLNSL

-268 TTIYKDWKDE
+268 TTIYKDWQNE
-278 IESTQE
+278 IESTKD

-301 TKIDTLQELNE
+301 SKIDTPQELND

-344 VQGLADKFQNSVK
+344 VQGLADKFQSSVK
-357 HDTNYIQNRIK
+357 HDSDFIQTRIK

-395 KWYPYIKDG
+395 KWYPYVKDG

-419 KLPEKQKKEKKL
+419 KLPEKQKKQKKL

-442 RKDLPSFLIRE
+442 RKDLPSFLMRE

-466 IEGTVFNICNDADL
+466 IEGAVFNICNDADL
-480 LDKPITGGIDLIR
+480 LDKPITGGIDLLR
-493 GGYTENLDFLGDF
+493 GGYTEKLDFLGDF
-506 RTNPKGN
+506 RTSPKGN
-513 IVDVNF
+513 MVDVNF

-532 ANKLKGVPTIDGKAV
+532 AKKLKGMPTIDGKALV
-547 IKAKIFY
+547 KANIYY
-554 DNNEKF
+554 DKNEKL
-560 GTSAALILDPATI
+560 GTSAALVLDPASI
-573 TATAFK
+573 TATSFK
-579 PEFIYDLYARVLAT
+579 PDFIYDLYSRVLAT
-593 IDEVDFDIGFAY
+593 INEVDFDIGFAY
-605 SKQNKLDFDL
+605 SKQDKLDFDL

-620 RQIVRGLK
+620 RQVVRGIK
-628 KVMNEEIAKIR
+628 KVMNEELAKLKK
-639 SQVEK
+639 QLEK
-644 EVNARLEEI
+644 EVNSRLEQI
-653 SRQFSEQVQKYTG
+653 STEFSQQVEKYTG
-666 MKTIVFTNVS
+666 MKTVVFTNVS
-676 DLKSFVKDLD
+676 DLKSFVADLD
-686 NQQKKLQKEIT
+686 NQQKKLQKEIE
-697 KLAQKE
+697 KRVKKE
-703 LEKQV
+703 VDKQV
-708 EKAKEEVNKQVEQAK
+708 NKAKEEAQKQVD
-723 EEVNKQVEE
+723 KQTQNM
-732 AKSEVQKETQKAE
+732 QKEIDKAT
-745 KEMEKQLNKA
+745 
-755 SKDMKK
+755 KDMQK
-761 EMKKGLKSLF
+761 EMKKSFKSLF

>member
-1 MSDFNRDKLPKIFRR
+1 MAEFNRDKLPKIFRK
-16 KYNLR
+16 KYNPK

-30 IYIEDDREFVRSLF
+30 IYIDDDREYVEGLF
-44 EEDGKI
+44 KQNDRI

-59 DKDEVKRLKT
+59 EKDEIKRLKD
-69 MASQIKT
+69 MASHIKS
-76 QKGRVHIVWI
+76 QKGRVHIIWI
-86 STLVILITIM
+86 TTLVILIATM

-115 LENIFWAKTDI
+115 LENIFWAKADI

-194 GALPESVLAA
+194 GALPESVLKA
-204 KKAKQKK
+204 KKEKQRK

-245 KFLKESINSL
+245 EFLKESLNSL

-268 TTIYKDWKDE
+268 TTIYNDWQEE
-278 IESTQE
+278 IETTKD
-284 QVKEFGKEVKK
+284 QVKEFGKDVKK

-301 TKIDTLQELNE
+301 SKIDTLQELND
-312 LLMQINETK
+312 LLIQIDETK
-321 KKAEAFEKRAEDISD
+321 KKAMAFEQRAEDISD
-336 HFVRDTKT
+336 HFIRDTKT
-344 VQGLADKFQNSVK
+344 VQGLADKFQSSVK
-357 HDTNYIQNRIK
+357 HDSDYIQNRIK

-419 KLPEKQKKEKKL
+419 KLPEKQKKQKKL

-480 LDKPITGGIDLIR
+480 LDKPITGGIDLLR
-493 GGYTENLDFLGDF
+493 GGYTEKLDFLGDF

-513 IVDVNF
+513 MVDVNF

-532 ANKLKGVPTIDGKAV
+532 AKKLKGMPTIDGKAT
-547 IKAKIFY
+547 IKANIFY
-554 DNNEKF
+554 DKNEKF
-560 GTSAALILDPATI
+560 GTSAALILDPASI
-573 TATAFK
+573 TATSFK

-593 IDEVDFDIGFAY
+593 INEVDFDIGFAY
-605 SKQNKLDFDL
+605 SKQDKLDFDL

-628 KVMNEEIAKIR
+628 KVMSEELAKIKK
-639 SQVEK
+639 QLEK
-644 EVNARLEEI
+644 EVNSRLEQI
-653 SRQFSEQVQKYTG
+653 SSEFSKQVEKYTG

-676 DLKSFVKDLD
+676 DLKSFVADLD
-686 NQQKKLQKEIT
+686 NQQKKLQKEIE
-697 KLAQKE
+697 KMVKKEVDKQINKAKEEAQKQVDKAQAE
-703 LEKQV
+703 AQKQV
-708 EKAKEEVNKQVEQAK
+708 EKQTQNM
-723 EEVNKQVEE
+723 
-732 AKSEVQKETQKAE
+732 QKEIDKAT
-745 KEMEKQLNKA
+745 
-755 SKDMKK
+755 KDMQK
-761 EMKKGLKSLF
+761 EMKKSLKSLF

>member
-1 MSDFNRDKLPKIFRR
+1 MADYNRDKLPKIFRK
-16 KYNLR
+16 KYNPK

-30 IYIEDDREFVRSLF
+30 IYIDDDREYVKGLF
-44 EEDGKI
+44 EQNEKT
-50 LQIPDDRTF
+50 LQIPDSRTF
-59 DKDEVKRLKT
+59 EKDEIKRLKN
-69 MASQIKT
+69 MASQIKS
-76 QKGRVHIVWI
+76 QKGRVHIIWI
-86 STLVILITIM
+86 TALVILITAM

-115 LENIFWAKTDI
+115 LENIFWAKADI

-151 MENLFEVGNISVDF
+151 MENLFEIGNISVDF

-194 GALPESVLAA
+194 GALPEYVLKA
-204 KKAKQKK
+204 KKEKQRK
-211 RDEAFEKKKEELLN
+211 RDEAFEKKKEELLA
-225 ALAAKAQDE
+225 ALAAQAQDE
-234 ITDIIGFYDPE
+234 ITDILGFYDPE
-245 KFLKESINSL
+245 TFLKDSLNSL

-268 TTIYKDWKDE
+268 TTIYKDWQNE
-278 IESTQE
+278 IESTKD

-301 TKIDTLQELNE
+301 SKIDTPQELND

-344 VQGLADKFQNSVK
+344 VQGLADKFQSSVK
-357 HDTNYIQNRIK
+357 HDSDFIQTRIK

-395 KWYPYIKDG
+395 KWYPYVKDG

-419 KLPEKQKKEKKL
+419 KLPEKQKKQKKL

-442 RKDLPSFLIRE
+442 RKDLPSFLMRE

-466 IEGTVFNICNDADL
+466 IEGAVFNICNDADL
-480 LDKPITGGIDLIR
+480 LDKPITGGIDLLR
-493 GGYTENLDFLGDF
+493 GGYTEKLDFLGDF
-506 RTNPKGN
+506 RTSPKGN
-513 IVDVNF
+513 MVDVNF

-532 ANKLKGVPTIDGKAV
+532 AKKLKGMPTIDGKALV
-547 IKAKIFY
+547 KANIYY
-554 DNNEKF
+554 DKNEKL
-560 GTSAALILDPATI
+560 GTSAALVLDPATI
-573 TATAFK
+573 TATTFK
-579 PEFIYDLYARVLAT
+579 PDFIYDLYSRVLAT
-593 IDEVDFDIGFAY
+593 INEVDFDIGFAY
-605 SKQNKLDFDL
+605 SKQDKLDFDL

-620 RQIVRGLK
+620 RQVVRGIK
-628 KVMNEEIAKIR
+628 KVMNEELAKLKK
-639 SQVEK
+639 QLEK
-644 EVNARLEEI
+644 EVNSRLEQI
-653 SRQFSEQVQKYTG
+653 STEFSQQVEKYTG
-666 MKTIVFTNVS
+666 MKTVVFTNVS
-676 DLKSFVKDLD
+676 DLKSFVADLD
-686 NQQKKLQKEIT
+686 NQQKKLQKEIE
-697 KLAQKE
+697 KRVKKE
-703 LEKQV
+703 VDKQV
-708 EKAKEEVNKQVEQAK
+708 NKAKEEAQKQVD
-723 EEVNKQVEE
+723 KQTQNM
-732 AKSEVQKETQKAE
+732 QKEIDKAT
-745 KEMEKQLNKA
+745 
-755 SKDMKK
+755 KDMQK
-761 EMKKGLKSLF
+761 EMKKSFKSLF

>member
-1 MSDFNRDKLPKIFRR
+1 VADYNRDKLPKIFRK
-16 KYNLR
+16 KYNPK

-30 IYIEDDREFVRSLF
+30 IYIDDDREYVKGLF
-44 EEDGKI
+44 EQNEKT
-50 LQIPDDRTF
+50 LQIPDSRTF
-59 DKDEVKRLKT
+59 EKDEIKRLKN
-69 MASQIKT
+69 MASQIKS
-76 QKGRVHIVWI
+76 QKGRVHIIWI
-86 STLVILITIM
+86 TALVILIAAM

-115 LENIFWAKTDI
+115 LENIFWAKADI

-151 MENLFEVGNISVDF
+151 MENLFEIGNISVDF

-194 GALPESVLAA
+194 GALPEYVLKA
-204 KKAKQKK
+204 KKEKQRK
-211 RDEAFEKKKEELLN
+211 RDEAFEKKKEELLA
-225 ALAAKAQDE
+225 ALAAQAQDE
-234 ITDIIGFYDPE
+234 ITDILGFYDPE
-245 KFLKESINSL
+245 TFLKDSLNSL

-268 TTIYKDWKDE
+268 TTIYKDWQNE
-278 IESTQE
+278 IESTKD

-301 TKIDTLQELNE
+301 SKIDTPQELND

-344 VQGLADKFQNSVK
+344 VQGLADKFQSSVK
-357 HDTNYIQNRIK
+357 HDSDFIQTRIK

-395 KWYPYIKDG
+395 KWYPYVKDG

-419 KLPEKQKKEKKL
+419 KLPEKQKKQKKL

-442 RKDLPSFLIRE
+442 RKDLPSFLMRE

-466 IEGTVFNICNDADL
+466 IEGAVFNICNDADL
-480 LDKPITGGIDLIR
+480 LDKPITGGIDLLR
-493 GGYTENLDFLGDF
+493 GGYTEKLDFLGDF
-506 RTNPKGN
+506 RTSPKGN
-513 IVDVNF
+513 MVDVNF

-532 ANKLKGVPTIDGKAV
+532 AKKLKGMPTIDGKALV
-547 IKAKIFY
+547 KANIYY
-554 DNNEKF
+554 DKNEKL
-560 GTSAALILDPATI
+560 GTSAALVLDPATI
-573 TATAFK
+573 TATTFK
-579 PEFIYDLYARVLAT
+579 PDFIYDLYSRVLAT
-593 IDEVDFDIGFAY
+593 INEVDFDIGFAY
-605 SKQNKLDFDL
+605 SKQDKLDFDL

-620 RQIVRGLK
+620 RQVVRGIK
-628 KVMNEEIAKIR
+628 KVMNEELAKLKK
-639 SQVEK
+639 QLEK
-644 EVNARLEEI
+644 EVNSRLEQI
-653 SRQFSEQVQKYTG
+653 STEFSQQVEKYTG
-666 MKTIVFTNVS
+666 MKTVVFTNVS
-676 DLKSFVKDLD
+676 DLKSFVADLD
-686 NQQKKLQKEIT
+686 NQQKKLQKEIE
-697 KLAQKE
+697 KRVKKE
-703 LEKQV
+703 VDKQV
-708 EKAKEEVNKQVEQAK
+708 NKAKEEAQKQVD
-723 EEVNKQVEE
+723 KQTQNM
-732 AKSEVQKETQKAE
+732 QKEIDKAT
-745 KEMEKQLNKA
+745 
-755 SKDMKK
+755 KDMQK
-761 EMKKGLKSLF
+761 EMKKSFKSLF

>member
-1 MSDFNRDKLPKIFRR
+1 MADYNRDKLPKIFRK
-16 KYNLR
+16 KYNPK

-30 IYIEDDREFVRSLF
+30 IYIDDDREYVKGLF
-44 EEDGKI
+44 EQNEKT
-50 LQIPDDRTF
+50 LQIPDSRTF
-59 DKDEVKRLKT
+59 EKDEIKRLKN
-69 MASQIKT
+69 MASQIKS
-76 QKGRVHIVWI
+76 QKGRVHIIWI
-86 STLVILITIM
+86 TALVILITAM

-115 LENIFWAKTDI
+115 LENIFWAKADI

-151 MENLFEVGNISVDF
+151 MENLFEIGNISVDF

-194 GALPESVLAA
+194 GALPEYVLKA
-204 KKAKQKK
+204 KKEKQRK
-211 RDEAFEKKKEELLN
+211 RDEAFEKKKEELLA
-225 ALAAKAQDE
+225 ALAAQAQDE
-234 ITDIIGFYDPE
+234 ITDILGFYDPE
-245 KFLKESINSL
+245 TFLKDSLNSL

-268 TTIYKDWKDE
+268 TTIYKDWQNE
-278 IESTQE
+278 IESTKD

-301 TKIDTLQELNE
+301 SKIDTPQELND

-344 VQGLADKFQNSVK
+344 VQGLADKFQSSVK
-357 HDTNYIQNRIK
+357 HDSDFIQTRIK

-395 KWYPYIKDG
+395 KWYPYVKDG
-404 IDMAKDFQQSGKTLP
+404 IEMAKDFQQSGKTLP
-419 KLPEKQKKEKKL
+419 KLPEKQKKQKKL

-442 RKDLPSFLIRE
+442 RKDLPSFLMRE

-466 IEGTVFNICNDADL
+466 IEGAVFNICNDADL
-480 LDKPITGGIDLIR
+480 LDKPITGGIDLLR
-493 GGYTENLDFLGDF
+493 GGYTEKLDFLGDF
-506 RTNPKGN
+506 RTSPKGN
-513 IVDVNF
+513 MVDVNF

-532 ANKLKGVPTIDGKAV
+532 AKKLKGMPTIDGKALV
-547 IKAKIFY
+547 KANIYY
-554 DNNEKF
+554 DKNEKL
-560 GTSAALILDPATI
+560 GTSAALVLDPATI
-573 TATAFK
+573 TATTFK
-579 PEFIYDLYARVLAT
+579 PDFIYDLYSRVLAT
-593 IDEVDFDIGFAY
+593 INEVDFDIGFAY
-605 SKQNKLDFDL
+605 SKQDKLDFDL

-620 RQIVRGLK
+620 RQVVRGIK
-628 KVMNEEIAKIR
+628 KVMNEELAKLKK
-639 SQVEK
+639 QLEK
-644 EVNARLEEI
+644 EVNSRLEQI
-653 SRQFSEQVQKYTG
+653 STEFSQQVEKYTG
-666 MKTIVFTNVS
+666 MKTVVFTNVS
-676 DLKSFVKDLD
+676 DLKSFVADLD
-686 NQQKKLQKEIT
+686 NQQKKLQKEIE
-697 KLAQKE
+697 KRVKKE
-703 LEKQV
+703 VDKQV
-708 EKAKEEVNKQVEQAK
+708 NKAKEEAQKQVD
-723 EEVNKQVEE
+723 KQTQNM
-732 AKSEVQKETQKAE
+732 QKEIDKAT
-745 KEMEKQLNKA
+745 
-755 SKDMKK
+755 KDMQK
-761 EMKKGLKSLF
+761 EMKKSFKSLF